1 MTHVKPIYRG
11 KLARNISSILCIS
24 LAILMISFGKAI
36 KDSIYNGLL
45 FSLTTIIPTLFPFFI
60 LSDLWTSLF
69 YVNPDGKVCRCF
81 EKMFRTNGCAITAL
95 ISGLICGF
103 PIGVKVLSELY
114 REEKISKQEF
124 EYLSGFT
131 NNPSSAFV
139 ISGIGAGIY
148 KDIKIGILL
157 YLSIIFSSV
166 VTGFIF
172 RPKKAIH
179 RKTDENARQSFNF
192 TESIKNA
199 GLTSINVTSCII
211 FFSALIGF
219 ISAIINNN
227 GIVNAISL
235 VLEVTNAVEMIS
247 SAENLTLSIKLILT
261 SFALGF
267 SGLSV
272 HIQAF
277 GFMPREISKTRYLLM
292 KLTQGL
298 ISSLLITI
306 LLLI

>member
-1 MTHVKPIYRG
+1 MTHVKPFNQG
-11 KLARNISSILCIS
+11 NVTRNISSILCIS
-24 LAILMISFGKAI
+24 LAVLMISFGKAI

-81 EKMFRTNGCAITAL
+81 EKMFRANGCAITAL

-124 EYLSGFT
+124 EYISGFV

-157 YLSIIFSSV
+157 YLSIIVSSV
-166 VTGFIF
+166 ITGFIF
-172 RPKKAIH
+172 RP
-179 RKTDENARQSFNF
+179 RKISRTKSRENTRQSFNF

-199 GLTSINVTSCII
+199 GLTSINVISCII

-219 ISAIINNN
+219 ISAIINNDV
-227 GIVNAISL
+227 IVNAISL

-247 SAENLTLSIKLILT
+247 DAGHLALSIKLILT

-277 GFMPREISKTRYLLM
+277 GFMPREISKARYLIM
-292 KLTQGL
+292 KLTQGV
-298 ISSLLITI
+298 ISSLLIAM